1 MIRPAVTQDVPAI
14 QRLLEIY
21 AKQGLLLPRS
31 LSDLY
36 DHLRDFVVCE
46 TDGMVVGAAGM
57 HVCWADLGEV
67 RSLAVAPEHARQGI
81 GSRLV
86 EHCEAAARTLGLR
99 QVFTL
104 TYQTAFFQHLDYR
117 ITDKSTLPHKVW
129 ADCLK
134 CPKFPDCDEIAMIKG
149 LF

>member
-1 MIRPAVTQDVPAI
+1 MIRTAITQDVPPI
-14 QRLLEIY
+14 QRLLEHY
-21 AKQGLLLPRS
+21 AKQGLLLSRS

-36 DHLRDFVVCE
+36 DNLRDFTVFE
-46 TDGMVVGAAGM
+46 SDGMLAGAAGL
-57 HVCWADLGEV
+57 HVCWADLGEI
-67 RSLAVAPEHARQGI
+67 RSLAVAPDHARQGI

-86 EHCEAAARTLGLR
+86 EHCEAAARELGLR

-104 TYQTAFFQHLDYR
+104 TYQTAFFQRLGYQ
-117 ITDKSTLPHKVW
+117 ITDKSSLPHKVW

-149 LF
+149 LA